1 MISLQHLQT
10 RFRNAFYNNHSVAK
24 LTIFFSIF
32 QDQNN
37 KGEGLC
43 DACRNVK
50 IRHAGDCVALP
61 RGGGRPAG
69 SGEGGGQEPEQH

>member
-1 MISLQHLQT
+1 M
-10 RFRNAFYNNHSVAK
+10 
-24 LTIFFSIF
+24 TIFSIF
-32 QDQNN
+32 QDQSN
-37 KGEGLC
+37 KGEGLR
-43 DACRNVK
+43 DACRDVK